1 MDLPCC
7 QNDTSSFF
15 QFSHINIAVFFFTV
29 QSSSLSTLLE
39 IDEQRRFGNKS
50 DPAKTPTRGGSLLST
65 GGKGGGFF
73 LVSFVRD
80 GVVPSFRS
88 SCFYGVVRAMCAKM

>member
-15 QFSHINIAVFFFTV
+15 QFSHINIAVFCSP

-50 DPAKTPTRGGSLLST
+50 DPAKTPTRGGSLST
-65 GGKGGGFF
+65 GGKGGFF
-73 LVSFVRD
+73 VSFVRD
-80 GVVPSFRS
+80 GVVPSFSLFVFLWR
-88 SCFYGVVRAMCAKM
+88 CACDVC

>member
-15 QFSHINIAVFFFTV
+15 QFSHIISPFFFSP

-50 DPAKTPTRGGSLLST
+50 DAKTPTRGGSLST
-65 GGKGGGFF
+65 GGGGGFF
-73 LVSFVRD
+73 
-80 GVVPSFRS
+80 
-88 SCFYGVVRAMCAKM
+88 CVVRS